1 MLAGCLIAITTI
13 SGFALYSIQQYQAAE
28 IREEHAKLESGI
40 RTFRELLGYKGNGF
54 RVVND
59 QFFVGDYL
67 INNNFEL
74 PDKVQE
80 IFGGEATIFLGDQRI
95 STNVRDGG
103 GKRAVGTRLVGPAHR
118 AIFKEGRP
126 YRGEARVLG
135 IPYLTAYDPIRDRDG
150 RIVGALFVGI
160 RESEFIAGI
169 SGLKNHMVLWLF
181 AILTIFTII
190 MGKLGREMQKIA
202 RRNEQQ
208 LTFQQTLI
216 DTIPNPV
223 FCKDTAFRYTGCNK
237 AFESYIGYSKDELL
251 GKTADELWPKEL
263 ADHYL
268 QQDRLLFENPGLQ
281 CYEGSTRF
289 ADGTVRDV
297 IFNKATFND
306 SDGSVQGLVGVMLDI
321 TERKRAEEAVAF
333 QNILL
338 STQQE
343 ASIDGILVVNEN
355 AEILSINRRFI
366 EIMGIP
372 AHLLEEKEDEP
383 VLAHVTTLMVD
394 PRQFQEK
401 VRYLY
406 EHRLEFSRD
415 ELSLCDGKTLDR
427 YTVPLLSPDGRYYG
441 RLWSFRDITERKAAE
456 DKTKNACQELLDII
470 EFLPDATFVVDN
482 DKRVI
487 AWNRAIEKM
496 TGLNKEAVMGKGN
509 NVYSTPFY
517 GEPRP
522 ILIDLV
528 DETLD
533 VISVDYPAIIREGR
547 TLFTEAFVP
556 LFRNGGSR
564 FFWATASPLL
574 DIHGKMVGA
583 IESIR
588 DITEYKRAGEEKLR
602 LESQLS
608 HTQIMETLLVR
619 LGHDLKT
626 PLTPLLMLLPL
637 IKNRVS
643 DPKSKKMVD
652 MCCENITCIKALAE
666 KYKMFVSLVSSIK
679 PYEYQNITLVSAVE
693 ECLAESAASIGAKDL
708 SCQISVDPLI
718 VVPVVPDQLKE
729 LLSNLVSNA
738 VHYSPEQGVIYIAA
752 EQHADVVTISLR
764 DEGIGLTADHRE
776 RIFDEFFKADESR
789 HELGTSGL
797 GLSICKRIVWN
808 HHGRIWAESAGLGRG
823 TTIIFTLH
831 QHSNAMQHSEKE
843 TVTNG

>member
-1 MLAGCLIAITTI
+1 M
-13 SGFALYSIQQYQAAE
+13 
-28 IREEHAKLESGI
+28 
-40 RTFRELLGYKGNGF
+40 
-54 RVVND
+54 
-59 QFFVGDYL
+59 
-67 INNNFEL
+67 
-74 PDKVQE
+74 
-80 IFGGEATIFLGDQRI
+80 
-95 STNVRDGG
+95 
-103 GKRAVGTRLVGPAHR
+103 
-118 AIFKEGRP
+118 
-126 YRGEARVLG
+126 
-135 IPYLTAYDPIRDRDG
+135 
-150 RIVGALFVGI
+150 
-160 RESEFIAGI
+160 
-169 SGLKNHMVLWLF
+169 KNHMVLSLF
-181 AILTIFTII
+181 AILAIFTTI
-190 MGKLGREMQKIA
+190 MALLGREIQKIG
-202 RRNEQQ
+202 RKNEQQ
-208 LTFQQTLI
+208 LKFQQTLI
-216 DTIPNPV
+216 DTIPSPV

-281 CYEGSTRF
+281 CYEGATRF

-297 IFNKATFND
+297 IFNKATFDDNT
-306 SDGSVQGLVGVMLDI
+306 GSVQGLVGVMLDI
-321 TERKRAEEAVAF
+321 TDRKRAEEAVAF

-383 VLAHVTTLMVD
+383 VLAYVTTLMAD

-456 DKTKNACQELLDII
+456 EETKNTCQELLDII
-470 EFLPDATFVVDN
+470 EFLPDATFVVDK

-528 DETLD
+528 DEALD
-533 VISVDYPAIIREGR
+533 VISGDYPAITREGR

-556 LFRNGGSR
+556 SFRTGDNR

-574 DIHGKMVGA
+574 DTHGKMVGA

-637 IKNRVS
+637 IKNRIS
-643 DPKSKKMVD
+643 DPETKKMVD
-652 MCCENITCIKALAE
+652 MCSENINCIKALAE
-666 KYKMFVSLVSSIK
+666 KNKMFVSLVSSIK
-679 PYEYQNITLVSAVE
+679 PYEYQNVTLVSAVE
-693 ECLAESAASIGAKDL
+693 ECLAESVDTIATKGL
-708 SCQISVDPLI
+708 SCQVSIEPSI
-718 VVPVVPDQLKE
+718 VVPAVPEQLKE
-729 LLSNLVSNA
+729 LLCNLISNA
-738 VHYSPEQGVIYIAA
+738 VRYSPKQGVIYITAYLHA
-752 EQHADVVTISLR
+752 ETVSVSVR
-764 DEGIGLTADHRE
+764 DEGVGLTMDHLE
-776 RIFDEFFKADESR
+776 HIFDEFYKADESR
-789 HELGTSGL
+789 HERGTSGL
-797 GLSICKRIVWN
+797 GLSICKRIVRN
-808 HHGRIWAESAGLGRG
+808 HHGRIWAESAGLGQG
-823 TTIIFTLH
+823 TTIVFTLH